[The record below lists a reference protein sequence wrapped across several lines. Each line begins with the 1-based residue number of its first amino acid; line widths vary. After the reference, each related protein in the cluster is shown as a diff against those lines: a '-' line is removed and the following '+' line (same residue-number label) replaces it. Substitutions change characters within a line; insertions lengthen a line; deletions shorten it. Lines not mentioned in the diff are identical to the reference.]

1 MQTSLRLQILFF
13 TAIRVVYNTMHRM
26 VYPFLTI
33 FARGLGVDLP
43 TMAYAL
49 TARNIAG
56 TFGPFAATAADRQ
69 GRRFGMLMG
78 GAFFMLGAGVVVL
91 WPTFPALVVALIFST
106 LGKYI
111 FDPSLQAFIGDRV
124 RYEQRGRIIAIT
136 EFSWSLAFILGV
148 PLVGFLIARGG
159 WLAPF
164 PLMALLGAGILAGLF
179 WILPRDEKGK
189 SDNRSRD
196 NFRLVLNSLPAL
208 TGLAIGLFASGANEQ
223 VNLIFGAWL
232 ENSFGL
238 QIAALGLASAII
250 GISELSAE
258 GLVAGFVDRIG
269 KPRAIAI
276 GLTINSLAALAL
288 PFIGR
293 TEAGALV
300 GLFFFYLS
308 FEFTIV
314 SSIPLMTELLPS
326 ARATLM
332 AFNVAAMS
340 LGRALGAF
348 LAPRL
353 YGLGFLMVALGAIVF
368 NLLALLAVSR
378 LKKTQAS
385 YGSSQEIE

>member
-1 MQTSLRLQILFF
+1 MRLQVLFF

-33 FARGLGVDLP
+33 FAHGLGVDL
-43 TMAYAL
+43 TTISYAL
-49 TARNIAG
+49 TARSIAG
-56 TFGPFAATAADRQ
+56 TLGPFAATAADRR

-78 GAFFMLGAGVVVL
+78 AALFMMGAGVVVL
-91 WPTFPALVVALIFST
+91 WPTFPALVAALIFST

-124 RYEQRGRIIAIT
+124 PYERRGRTIAIT
-136 EFSWSLAFILGV
+136 EFGWSLAFILGV

-159 WLAPF
+159 WMAPF
-164 PLMALLGAGILAGLF
+164 PLMTLLGALIFVGLF
-179 WILPRDEKGK
+179 WMLPRDEKPESG
-189 SDNRSRD
+189 NRSRD
-196 NFRLVLNSLPAL
+196 NFRLVLTSLPAL
-208 TGLAIGLFASGANEQ
+208 IGLAIGIFASGANEQ
-223 VNLIFGAWL
+223 VNLIFGVWL

-258 GLVAGFVDRIG
+258 GLVAAYVDRIG
-269 KPRAIAI
+269 KPRAVAI
-276 GLTINSLAALAL
+276 GLAVNSLAALAL

-293 TEAGALV
+293 TEVGALI

-314 SSIPLMTELLPS
+314 STIPLMTELLPT

-332 AFNVAAMS
+332 AFNVAGMS
-340 LGRALGAF
+340 LGRAMGAF

-353 YGLGFLMVALGAIVF
+353 YGLGFVMVSSGAIVF

-378 LKKTQAS
+378 LRKTQA
-385 YGSSQEIE
+385 

>member
-1 MQTSLRLQILFF
+1 
-13 TAIRVVYNTMHRM
+13 MHRM

-33 FARGLGVDLP
+33 FAHGLGVDL
-43 TMAYAL
+43 TTISYAL
-49 TARNIAG
+49 TARSIAG
-56 TFGPFAATAADRQ
+56 TLGPFAATAADRR

-78 GAFFMLGAGVVVL
+78 AALFMMGAGVVVL
-91 WPTFPALVVALIFST
+91 WPTFPALVAALIFST

-124 RYEQRGRIIAIT
+124 PYERRGRTIAIT
-136 EFSWSLAFILGV
+136 EFGWSLAFILGV

-159 WLAPF
+159 WMAPF
-164 PLMALLGAGILAGLF
+164 PLMTLLGALIFVGLF
-179 WILPRDEKGK
+179 WMLPRDEKPESG
-189 SDNRSRD
+189 NRSRD
-196 NFRLVLNSLPAL
+196 NFRLVLTSLPAL
-208 TGLAIGLFASGANEQ
+208 IGLAIGIFASGANEQ
-223 VNLIFGAWL
+223 VNLIFGVWL

-258 GLVAGFVDRIG
+258 GLVAAYVDRIG
-269 KPRAIAI
+269 KPRAVAI
-276 GLTINSLAALAL
+276 GLAVNSLAALAL

-293 TEAGALV
+293 TEVGALI

-314 SSIPLMTELLPS
+314 STIPLMTELLPT

-332 AFNVAAMS
+332 AFNVAGMS
-340 LGRALGAF
+340 LGRAMGAF

-353 YGLGFLMVALGAIVF
+353 YGLGFVMVSSGAIVF

-378 LKKTQAS
+378 LRKTQA
-385 YGSSQEIE
+385 